1 MAVYRRTARP
11 RFVLL
16 VLVLTAVTLITLDA
30 RASGGGITG
39 NIRARA
45 HDILAPVQDATHSVL
60 QPVGDFF
67 SGVLHYG
74 DLKKENARLRDQL
87 AQTQGRDLQAAEA
100 QRESQLL
107 LEQQHLDF
115 VGAIPTVAARVV
127 DATASNFEVSVQI
140 DRGTDAGV
148 GVGMPVVAGQGLVGR
163 VVGVSASRA
172 TVLLETDAS
181 FSVGVRLP
189 TADAAVAAGT
199 GRGHPMRV
207 DLVDPG
213 TKLNVGDVLFTS
225 GLQLE
230 RFPPG
235 IPVGRLRAV
244 RQVPGAL
251 QQDVT
256 LDPAVDLLRLEFV
269 KVLQWSPQTGGGG
282 R

>member
-11 RFVLL
+11 RFILL

-30 RASGGGITG
+30 RANGGGVTG
-39 NIRARA
+39 DLRARA
-45 HDILAPVQDATHSVL
+45 RDAFAPVQDATHAVL
-60 QPVGDFF
+60 RPVGDFF
-67 SGVLHYG
+67 SGALHYG

-87 AQTQGRDLQAAEA
+87 AQAQGRDLQAAEA
-100 QRESQLL
+100 QREIQKV

-127 DATASNFEVSVQI
+127 DTTSSNFEVSVQV

-163 VVGVSASRA
+163 VVAVSAKRA
-172 TVLLETDAS
+172 TVLLATDPS

-189 TADAAVAAGT
+189 TADVGVASGT
-199 GRGHPMRV
+199 GRDAALRV
-207 DLVDPG
+207 DLVDLK
-213 TKLNVGDVLFTS
+213 TKVNPNDVLFTS

-235 IPVGRLRAV
+235 IPVGRVKTV

-256 LDPAVDLLRLEFV
+256 IDPVIDFRRLEFV
-269 KVLQWSPQTGGGG
+269 QVLQWSPQ
-282 R
+282 